1 MLTLPRFI
9 GKALARFLATPR
21 PGAQTGMP
29 TDPRKLLHSLQP
41 CDVLLVEGSTRIST
55 AIKYLSQATWSHMLR
70 IDPESKMPIGASVTT
85 QT

>member
-21 PGAQTGMP
+21 PGAQTGTP

-41 CDVLLVEGSTRIST
+41 WVRDSLLQYYERVDVFTAPRKPSIQAWVEVYVRR
-55 AIKYLSQATWSHMLR
+55 K
-70 IDPESKMPIGASVTT
+70 
-85 QT
+85 